1 MAEHDFCD
9 GREIDAE
16 LPRVLQHRFGPVPGI
31 EQEAVSIGLDQSG
44 EPPLPHAFVGQHSR
58 EDRDV
63 DGVHPMGAG
72 GGPDRRLGRGR
83 GAGDPDREDE
93 SYRGAGPGL
102 SPPEEGRKVASRGS
116 SRRRLSSRRA
126 KYATTTRFRTSA
138 ARREGLTLRVSSN
151 TATGT
156 NVSVAMTV
164 RYSAHRFRSHR
175 PTPSVAN
182 RAA

>member
-1 MAEHDFCD
+1 VAVRLAPAGDRPL
-9 GREIDAE
+9 GDA
-16 LPRVLQHRFGPVPGI
+16 L
-31 EQEAVSIGLDQSG
+31 
-44 EPPLPHAFVGQHSR
+44 VGQHR
-58 EDRDV
+58 WEDGDV
-63 DGVHPMGAG
+63 DGVHRMGACG
-72 GGPDRRLGRGR
+72 GADRRLGRGR

-93 SYRGAGPGL
+93 SYRGAGHGL
-102 SPPEEGRKVASRGS
+102 SPPEEGRKVADAHTRYALSPGSRGS

-138 ARREGLTLRVSSN
+138 ARREELTFRVSSN

-156 NVSVAMTV
+156 NVSVAMTG